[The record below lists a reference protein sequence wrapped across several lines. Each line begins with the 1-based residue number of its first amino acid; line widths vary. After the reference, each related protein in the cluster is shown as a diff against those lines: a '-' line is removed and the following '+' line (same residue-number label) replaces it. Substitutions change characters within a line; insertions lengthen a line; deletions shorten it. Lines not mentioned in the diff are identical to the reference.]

1 MDRIFLDANVL
12 FSAAHK
18 HDANFLKFWR
28 LKDVRLISSP
38 YAAAEAQRNLKSE
51 EQRRR
56 LDRLLQSVEFISP
69 VADRP
74 LPAGVHLPD
83 KDAPILLG
91 AIAARATHL
100 LTGDDHHFGAYYG
113 KTIEGVRIL
122 SPAAYFLT
130 RPL

>member
-1 MDRIFLDANVL
+1 MDIVFLDANVL

-28 LKDVRLISSP
+28 LEDVRLVSSS

-51 EQRRR
+51 EQRLR
-56 LDRLLQSVEFISP
+56 LGRLLQSVEFISP
-69 VADRP
+69 AGGP
-74 LPAGVHLPD
+74 LPAGVRLPE
-83 KDAPILLG
+83 KDVPILLG

-100 LTGDDHHFGAYYG
+100 LTGDGHHFGAYYG
-113 KTIEGVRIL
+113 KTIEGVLIL

>member
-1 MDRIFLDANVL
+1 MDIVFLDANVL

-28 LKDVRLISSP
+28 LKDVRLISSS

-56 LDRLLQSVEFISP
+56 LDRLLQSVELISP

-74 LPAGVHLPD
+74 LPAGVRLPD

-113 KTIEGVRIL
+113 KIIEGVRIL
-122 SPAAYFLT
+122 SPAAYILT